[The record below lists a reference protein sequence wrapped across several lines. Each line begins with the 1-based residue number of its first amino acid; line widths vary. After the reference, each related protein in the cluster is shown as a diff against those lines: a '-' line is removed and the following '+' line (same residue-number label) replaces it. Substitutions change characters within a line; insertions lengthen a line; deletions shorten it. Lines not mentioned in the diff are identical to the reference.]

1 MAILQTLKYMLFPT
15 DPVTRQ
21 KSQRLASCSD
31 VLFRNSVD
39 PYSQGTERCWNINEG
54 WAETSM

>member
-1 MAILQTLKYMLFPT
+1 MAILQTLKNMLFPS

-21 KSQRLASCSD
+21 KSQRLASYSD

-39 PYSQGTERCWNINEG
+39 PYSQRTERFFNINED
-54 WAETSM
+54 WAETSI